1 MPPLPSLG
9 EFPYSTSLTPTS
21 ENRGLPQRKAPH
33 YHSPSR
39 SNHAKPLN
47 GGAART
53 GKIRPLTVNEALQY
67 SSLSSIVPCDSGI
80 LPIPSASVPNQQSI
94 FSNPSELSEARTL
107 LDQLEGD
114 FVQSSE
120 LPGATKHAI
129 LSLRSSTC
137 EFKFKKPQ
145 GLATSLKKIIPP
157 TTPKSCIGTSSRLGQ
172 MANSILLNSDVAF
185 RYPTPSS
192 PERADSAAQVSSK
205 ALPIKLPVTP
215 QTPIYGPRDEIAYP
229 FVSSAPVNSEHI
241 TNSQHTNL
249 QLKVIVPPLPE
260 SSNANDYKVFHVE
273 PPTKHP
279 KQAVI
284 KKRKRDEVNGD
295 GILAPSKDQRALSDA
310 ALVAFQDLAS
320 DILEAENDS
329 QLQGDGNGL
338 SYKETYFVQYEA
350 DSGAS
355 LTISPE
361 INIKLESCLQKV
373 ISLGRFK
380 DIPVNQLCKILE
392 LCEGAF
398 VSAELLDVR
407 VESEWG
413 SDEIS
418 GWVERAESVNASL
431 RSARTV
437 LRIMAGGRDEK
448 QIYSE
453 ELLQKILSLLYKV
466 MDNCVSPVVESR
478 TSGTESSVFE
488 IASAHK
494 NVILQLL
501 HNANKIMQLL
511 LELLTKVDLA
521 EVTITSIEFFVIRL
535 LFVENA
541 HAEKES
547 VLGIHKFES
556 IRRIT
561 MNMTAQLFLRYPEQR
576 RFILDEVLVS
586 LQKLPVNRQQARQYK
601 LEDGTNIQLVSAL
614 LMRLVHSCATRSVSQ
629 SPKRRKTT
637 LDDNASMAAPRKDG
651 REDEDS
657 GCEDSERNSDVET
670 DSSEGPMAGNHN
682 HGASSTARLANDVRL
697 LYDAAGSN
705 AQYIVEFFV
714 SRASTASRTGDQPH
728 RHLLDMFVGDLVS
741 VLNFPDWPA
750 SELLLRAL
758 FARMERITSSDKSTA
773 PMKNMALEVLGLAGS
788 AILDVTTNA
797 RQLAKSLENDDSG
810 LSATLVQSFEEHLP
824 NQLEDGTLLSW
835 TGPYRAVI
843 EYLGASNSDPQ
854 MVGAQSYHLTQWTK
868 MVLWGTSSTT
878 ANLQVPP
885 VQLELAKKLSR
896 IVLSGKWSSSD
907 DFDSVSGTQCRL
919 AYDLTIL
926 SMGIG
931 RAFNQI
937 FQILLRAVRSDQ
949 TTVRSRGLKSVTQ
962 LLEKDPTLLD
972 RMPHVIRL
980 IINCASDQ
988 SPMVRDSSLTLIGK
1002 CIVLQ
1007 PTLEAQVLET
1017 VLAFTNDAAASIR
1030 KHSMKLLKDMYL
1042 RNKSQKTRAEISDNI
1057 LQRVNDLDEGVS
1069 DLARQ
1074 MFEDIWLVPF
1084 WNLSPAQNS
1093 SVERVIALKD
1103 QVSLIIKTV
1112 QRGERTSQV
1121 LQPLLVQALSSKSKN
1136 PDANTTACKAMVAAA
1151 FQGIIDTAELPDH
1164 PEQGN
1169 ILQTLTVFSRACPKL
1184 FTQSQLEHL
1193 QPYITNLSTADD
1205 LNIFRSVV
1213 VILRCVMPTLP
1224 TMQKDFLKQVQEDL
1238 LRNITKLAKAELD
1251 EVVACLWTIN
1261 GALGNIEKLVNLEI
1275 TVLNKLYSSRLVD
1288 FADAKQNAELS
1299 KLKRLILLAGHF
1311 AKHCDFEPES
1321 GKFSSKL
1328 TWWAGSSVA
1337 ECVIDSIKPYAAKHQ
1352 PIGLRSVAMDN
1363 IGMICQAWPKNFNRP
1378 EITLMFQHVLKDDDP
1393 ELQRIVL
1400 SSFRDFFTVQD
1411 HQIEVKVSSGE
1422 RDPLANG
1429 KLGGSMTASDNDGA
1443 AALIAQGFLKDILRI
1458 ALSSQGSY
1466 ALTATEVVASITRQG
1481 LVHPKECGPA
1491 LVALET
1497 STNSRIAEVA
1507 FQQHRNLHQ
1516 QHESM
1521 FEREYMRAVQ
1531 EAYSYQRD
1539 VVKDLKGFTT
1549 QPYRSKLHL
1558 MYEVVKTSKGKYQS
1572 KFFTNFCSK
1581 IDFDVTKFDVSAY
1594 PPTHLLYARFL
1605 IENLAFFDYGR
1616 VEDVLQAI
1624 SCMEKIVASTGA
1636 GIAHAINTEVFHVRL
1651 EPSADNSTSATDQ
1664 ALTAVEV
1671 PSKEV
1676 DLIRLRQLCTASM
1689 ILSMLWEARTYLRRL
1704 YGINASQQRREN
1716 KAKGSKDLSKPPTK
1730 TNGIN
1735 GDKFVDIVS
1744 RTMRSLDTHDLV
1756 LAQCK
1761 DFVDL
1766 LAIDNEV
1773 KVPME
1778 DGEDDPG
1785 RLQTPSVEDDG
1796 ESLVPPS
1803 GGSRA
1808 TKRKS
1813 SVSVSGTPHKKKR
1826 GRPSLGGRRKSTKSV
1841 DEDEDSY

>member
-1 MPPLPSLG
+1 MPPLLSLG
-9 EFPYSTSLTPTS
+9 ELPYSTSLTPTS

-47 GGAART
+47 G
-53 GKIRPLTVNEALQY
+53 I
-67 SSLSSIVPCDSGI
+67 I
-80 LPIPSASVPNQQSI
+80 PIPSASVPNQQSI
-94 FSNPSELSEARTL
+94 FLNPSELHQARTL
-107 LDQLEGD
+107 LDQLDGVS
-114 FVQSSE
+114 VQGLV
-120 LPGATKHAI
+120 LPEAAGHAI

-145 GLATSLKKIIPP
+145 GLATNLNNIIPP
-157 TTPKSCIGTSSRLGQ
+157 TTANSYSGTSSRLGR
-172 MANSILLNSDVAF
+172 MANSILLNTDVAF

-192 PERADSAAQVSSK
+192 PEPRDSATQVSST

-215 QTPIYGPRDEIAYP
+215 QTPKHRPRNETAYP
-229 FVSSAPVNSEHI
+229 LNSTTPVNVEHI
-241 TNSQHTNL
+241 MGSQRTNL
-249 QLKVIVPPLPE
+249 QLKVVVPPLPQ
-260 SSNANDYKVFHVE
+260 SSDANDYRVFHVE
-273 PPTKHP
+273 SPAKNP
-279 KQAVI
+279 KQAVS
-284 KKRKRDEVNGD
+284 KKRKRDEVNGN
-295 GILAPSKDQRALSDA
+295 GISAPSKDQRALSDA
-310 ALVAFQDLAS
+310 TFTAFQELTS
-320 DILEAENDS
+320 DIFEAENDS
-329 QLQGDGNGL
+329 QLQSSSNGL
-338 SYKETYFVQYEA
+338 PNRETYFVQHEG
-350 DSGAS
+350 DGGAS
-355 LTISPE
+355 LTINPE
-361 INIKLESCLQKV
+361 TNVKLESCLQKV

-380 DIPVNQLCKILE
+380 DITVSQLCKIQD
-392 LCEGAF
+392 LCEGALVF
-398 VSAELLDVR
+398 ADLLDVR
-407 VESEWG
+407 IDPGWG

-418 GWVERAESVNASL
+418 SWVERAESVNASL

-437 LRIMAGGRDEK
+437 LRIMVGGRDEK

-453 ELLQKILSLLYKV
+453 ELLQKVLSVLYKV
-466 MDNCVSPVVESR
+466 MDTCVSPVVESR
-478 TSGTESSVFE
+478 TSGTDSSVFE
-488 IASAHK
+488 IASAQK
-494 NVILQLL
+494 KVILQLL
-501 HNANKIMQLL
+501 HNATKIMQLL

-556 IRRIT
+556 IRRTT

-629 SPKRRKTT
+629 SSKRRKFNLAENDSTAT
-637 LDDNASMAAPRKDG
+637 SRSQG
-651 REDEDS
+651 HEDQDS
-657 GCEDSERNSDVET
+657 GSEDAERTSDTEN
-670 DSSEGPMAGNHN
+670 DNSEGHTAGNQKR
-682 HGASSTARLANDVRL
+682 GVSSTAPLAKDVRL

-705 AQYIVEFFV
+705 AQYIIEFFV

-741 VLNFPDWPA
+741 VLNFPDWPG

-773 PMKNMALEVLGLAGS
+773 PMKNMALEVLGAAGS

-797 RQLAKSLENDDSG
+797 RHLAKALENDDSE
-810 LSATLVQSFEEHLP
+810 LSATLIQSFEDHLT
-824 NQLEDGTLLSW
+824 NQVEDGTLLSW

-843 EYLGASNSDPQ
+843 EYLGASSSDPQ
-854 MVGAQSYHLTQWTK
+854 TIGAQGYHLTQWTK
-868 MVLWGTSSTT
+868 MVLWGTNSTNAT
-878 ANLQVPP
+878 LQVPSA
-885 VQLELAKKLSR
+885 QLELANELSR
-896 IVLSGKWSSSD
+896 IVFGRKWSSSG
-907 DFDSVSGTQCRL
+907 DFNLVSGTQCRL
-919 AYDLTIL
+919 AYDLIIL
-926 SMGIG
+926 NMGFG

-962 LLEKDPTLLD
+962 MLEKDPTLLD

-1007 PTLEAQVLET
+1007 PALEAQVLET
-1017 VLAFTNDAAASIR
+1017 VLGFTNDTAASIR
-1030 KHSMKLLKDMYL
+1030 KHSMKLLKDIYL
-1042 RNKSQKTRAEISDNI
+1042 RNKSQKTRAEISEN
-1057 LQRVNDLDEGVS
+1057 LLHRVDDLDEGVS

-1093 SVERVIALKD
+1093 SVERAIALKD
-1103 QVSLIIKTV
+1103 QVTLIIRTV

-1121 LQPLLVQALSSKSKN
+1121 LQPLLSQALGSKSKN
-1136 PDANTTACKAMVAAA
+1136 PDANTTACKAIVAAA
-1151 FQGIIDTAELPDH
+1151 FQGIIDTAELPDR
-1164 PEQGN
+1164 PEQGS

-1224 TMQKDFLKQVQEDL
+1224 VMQKDFLKQVQEDL
-1238 LRNITKLAKAELD
+1238 LKNIVKLAKAELD

-1261 GALGNIEKLVNLEI
+1261 GELGNIEKLINIEI
-1275 TVLNKLYSSRLVD
+1275 SVLNKLYSSRLVD
-1288 FADAKQNAELS
+1288 LTDTKQHAELS
-1299 KLKRLILLAGHF
+1299 KIKRLILLAGHF
-1311 AKHCDFEPES
+1311 AKHCDFESQSE
-1321 GKFSSKL
+1321 KFSSKL
-1328 TWWAGSSVA
+1328 SWWAGSSVA

-1352 PIGLRSVAMDN
+1352 PLSLRSVAMDN

-1422 RDPLANG
+1422 RDPLAHG

-1458 ALSSQGSY
+1458 ALSSQGPY
-1466 ALTATEVVASITRQG
+1466 ALTATEVIASITRQG

-1497 STNSRIAEVA
+1497 STNPKIAEVA

-1521 FEREYMRAVQ
+1521 FEREYMRAIQ

-1539 VVKDLKGFTT
+1539 VVEDLYGFTT
-1549 QPYRSKLHL
+1549 EPFKSKLRL
-1558 MYEVVKTSKGKYQS
+1558 MYEVIKTSKSKYQS
-1572 KFFTNFCSK
+1572 KFFANFCAK
-1581 IDFDVTKFDVSAY
+1581 IDFDVTKLDVSAD
-1594 PPTHLLYARFL
+1594 PPTHLQYARFL
-1605 IENLAFFDYGR
+1605 VENLAFFDYGR
-1616 VEDVLQAI
+1616 VEDVLQAT
-1624 SCMEKIVASTGA
+1624 SCMEKIVAGTGA

-1651 EPSADNSTSATDQ
+1651 EPGADNSASVTEQ
-1664 ALTAVEV
+1664 ASCAVEV
-1671 PSKEV
+1671 PLK
-1676 DLIRLRQLCTASM
+1676 DIDPLRLRRLTTASM
-1689 ILSMLWEARTYLRRL
+1689 ILSMLWEARTFLRRL

-1716 KAKGSKDLSKPPTK
+1716 KAKASKDLSKPPTK
-1730 TNGIN
+1730 ANGIT
-1735 GDKFVDIVS
+1735 GDKFVDSIS

-1761 DFVDL
+1761 EFADL

-1773 KVPME
+1773 KVPAE
-1778 DGEDDPG
+1778 DGEDDQG

-1813 SVSVSGTPHKKKR
+1813 SVSISGTPHKKKR
-1826 GRPSLGGRRKSTKSV
+1826 GRPPLGGRKKSTKSV